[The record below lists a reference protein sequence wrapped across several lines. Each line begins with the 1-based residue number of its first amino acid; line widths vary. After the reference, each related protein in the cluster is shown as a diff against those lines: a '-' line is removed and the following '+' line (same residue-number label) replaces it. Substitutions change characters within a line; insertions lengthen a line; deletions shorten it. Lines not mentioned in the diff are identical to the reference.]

1 MQNNSIKQK
10 DESIKDKPIKDK
22 SFFSLMNFSFQS
34 ENNDKENIPE
44 ELQKNPYLTK
54 DHVPELEIV
63 DKNKIICDKKEYEI
77 KEYIKQKNNAE
88 NEFLDDIMIYNYCEN
103 CKKDYNKYFCKIC
116 LKNICDI
123 CYGKCKIEKHDII
136 NLEEMKKESI
146 SNIIIIKN
154 FLNNNIIPIK
164 EVNENL
170 TKEENNED
178 IFLIIEIISQDY
190 INYFHLENIRRILK
204 YIDFY
209 SNNYSVEKYG
219 GFGKVI
225 YEDGHYYIGQFK
237 DNLRN
242 GKGTLYNK
250 NGNIKYEGDWINN
263 KKEGNGKYIYEDGNY
278 YIGQFKDNLRD
289 GKGKVYLPNGIM
301 IYDGIFIND
310 KSTLNCIIN

>member
-22 SFFSLMNFSFQS
+22 SFFSLMNFSFQN
-34 ENNDKENIPE
+34 ENDESKYIPKESLVNPYLE
-44 ELQKNPYLTK
+44 NPYLTK

-77 KEYIKQKNNAE
+77 KEYMKQKNNE

-146 SNIIIIKN
+146 IYLIIIKN

-170 TKEENNED
+170 TKEENNEDNED

-237 DNLRN
+237 DDLIN
-242 GKGTLYNK
+242 GKGT
-250 NGNIKYEGDWINN
+250 
-263 KKEGNGKYIYEDGNY
+263 
-278 YIGQFKDNLRD
+278 
-289 GKGKVYLPNGIM
+289 
-301 IYDGIFIND
+301 
-310 KSTLNCIIN
+310 